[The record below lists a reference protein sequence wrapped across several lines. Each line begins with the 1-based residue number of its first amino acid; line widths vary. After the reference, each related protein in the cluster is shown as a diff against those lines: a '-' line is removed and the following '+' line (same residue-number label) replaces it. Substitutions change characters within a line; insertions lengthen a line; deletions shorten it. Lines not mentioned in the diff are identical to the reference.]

1 MGSESKWE
9 VRIQFTDGRVY
20 ENIVTTETNTHAF
33 KLALIDARMGSPF
46 GTFHAPVQSWE
57 ATVVE
62 EVPA

>member
-20 ENIVTTETNTHAF
+20 ENIVTTETKTHAF

-46 GTFHAPVQSWE
+46 GTFHAPVSSWE

-62 EVPA
+62 EVAA